1 VSARRRF
8 RGVLE
13 HDGTRLN
20 WTIVRVPF
28 NPTEA
33 WPRRQR
39 LRVRGSINGFEFR
52 TSLFRSERRGYLLL
66 VNRTMQRGAGV
77 SLGAVAQIAIEPDL
91 EPRSVSMPPE
101 LEKTLRQNRALRKWH
116 GQLSPSIR
124 KWFSDWVAQSKNAKT
139 RTERAASAAERM
151 LLAME
156 GERQTPPI
164 LERAFQRQPE
174 AREGWA
180 ALTPIQRRG
189 HLLGIF
195 YYRNPESREKRAR
208 QAVAE
213 ALRAAGK
220 TDGHPAQKRQAPEAG
235 ACPEG

>member
-1 VSARRRF
+1 VSAQRTF

-28 NPTEA
+28 DPVRA
-33 WPRRQR
+33 WPKRER

-52 TSLFRSERRGYLLL
+52 TSLFHSERLGYLLL
-66 VNRTMQRGAGV
+66 VNKTMQRGSGV
-77 SLGAVAQIAIEPDL
+77 SLGGRADIELEPDL
-91 EPRSVSMPPE
+91 EHRYLSMPLE
-101 LEKTLRQNRALRKWH
+101 LEKLLRQDSSLRKWH
-116 GQLSPSIR
+116 NQLSPSIR
-124 KWFSDWVAQSKNAKT
+124 KWFYDWIAQSKNAQT
-139 RTERAASAAERM
+139 RTERAELAVERM

-156 GERQTPPI
+156 GERQRPPI
-164 LERAFQRQPE
+164 LERAFQRQPK

-180 ALTPIQRRG
+180 AMTPIQRRG

-195 YYRNPESREKRAR
+195 YYQKPESRERRAQ

-213 ALRAAGK
+213 ALRAAAGPRRLPK
-220 TDGHPAQKRQAPEAG
+220 KPEHPK
-235 ACPEG
+235 

>member
-1 VSARRRF
+1 MSAQRTF

-28 NPTEA
+28 DPVRA
-33 WPRRQR
+33 WPKRER

-52 TSLFRSERRGYLLL
+52 TSLFHSERLGYLLL
-66 VNRTMQRGAGV
+66 VNKTMQRGSGV
-77 SLGAVAQIAIEPDL
+77 SLGGRADIELEPDL
-91 EPRSVSMPPE
+91 EHRYLSMPLE
-101 LEKTLRQNRALRKWH
+101 LEKLLRQDSSLRKWH
-116 GQLSPSIR
+116 NQLSPSIR
-124 KWFSDWVAQSKNAKT
+124 KWFYDWIAQSKNAQT
-139 RTERAASAAERM
+139 RTERAELAVERM

-156 GERQTPPI
+156 GERQRPPI
-164 LERAFQRQPE
+164 LERAFQRQPK

-180 ALTPIQRRG
+180 AMTPIQRRG

-195 YYRNPESREKRAR
+195 YYQKPESRERRAQ

-213 ALRAAGK
+213 ALRAAAGPRRLPK
-220 TDGHPAQKRQAPEAG
+220 KPEHPK
-235 ACPEG
+235 